1 MSQAANALL
10 LTAPGCPHCPGVK
23 TALEGLL
30 QEGLLAD
37 LEVVDISQQPD
48 KAAELGVRSVPWLQ
62 LGEFVLTGAQT
73 PQQLREW
80 AQKAAGEQDM
90 GAFLHHLLANGEL
103 AEAEALLRREPRHLD
118 ALLKLMEAPE
128 RPMQV
133 ALGVSA
139 ILEGMAGQA
148 ELNVLLPALIRL
160 SRHPEHQ
167 LRSDACHY
175 LGLLDH
181 PGATVALKDC
191 LNDSHA
197 DVREIAAEA
206 LQNGSNQGL

>member
-10 LTAPGCPHCPGVK
+10 FTAPGCPHCPGVK

-30 QEGLLAD
+30 HEGLLAS
-37 LEVVDISQQPD
+37 LEIVDISQQPD
-48 KAAELGVRSVPWLQ
+48 RAAELGVRSVPWLQ

-80 AQKAAGEQDM
+80 AQKATGEQDM
-90 GAFLHHLLANGEL
+90 GEFLQHLLTKGEL
-103 AEAEALLRREPRHLD
+103 AEAEALIHRDPRHLGT
-118 ALLKLMEAPE
+118 LLKLIATPQ

-139 ILEGMAGQA
+139 ILEDMAGQP
-148 ELNVLLPALIRL
+148 ELNVLLPDLIRL
-160 SRHPEHQ
+160 SRHPEHN

-175 LGLLDH
+175 LGLLHH
-181 PGATVALKDC
+181 PGATAALKDC

-206 LQNGSNQGL
+206 LQHRSNQGL